1 MFYVFSILALSV
13 CCFAFAA
20 EAPAA
25 PKVGDAV
32 PELTAKDDTGAE
44 VKLSSYKDKNG
55 LVLFFFPKANTG
67 G

>member
-1 MFYVFSILALSV
+1 MSYVIALLALVV
-13 CCFAFAA
+13 CCQSFAA

-25 PKVGDAV
+25 PKPGDAV

-44 VKLSSYKDKNG
+44 VKLSSHKDKNG